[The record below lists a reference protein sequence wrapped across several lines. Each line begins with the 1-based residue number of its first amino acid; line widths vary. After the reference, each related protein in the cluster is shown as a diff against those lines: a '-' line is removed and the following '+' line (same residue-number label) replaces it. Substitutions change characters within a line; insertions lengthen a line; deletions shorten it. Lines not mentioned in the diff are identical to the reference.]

1 MYQRFFLLTVLL
13 ALPMPLWSAQEPVE
27 RSQAYY
33 HFILGLMK
41 ERTQDLSAA
50 IDQYREALQY
60 DPKATEIFARLADLY
75 VQTNRVPEAV
85 KDAQSTLAKNPDD
98 KEAHRM
104 LGQIYLEKMYG
115 GESNPQDLTNAIQ
128 EFQAVHRIDPK
139 DEGAMLSL
147 GQLYLQANQPQA
159 AADVLSKYLET
170 NPDVQ
175 TAIMAIA
182 SAYQQLNQPEKAISY
197 LLKYSELN
205 PNNIYVIQQ
214 IADSYM
220 KAGNIS
226 AALEYQRRAFEG
238 DTDNPTLARKYIDL
252 LGKAAQYDEAVALLE
267 ARVSNEPDKL
277 EWIVLLAKTYQK
289 WGKQEQAESLI
300 TSKTATNPK
309 DVDLSLALVQIYEEG
324 QKFKDALRELE
335 RILQQVQNEPASD
348 DTERKSNLALIYS
361 HMGFTAQQMKDYE
374 RSNEFYEKAR
384 GFVDSADTGKLD
396 FYIALNYR
404 GQKKWDQAITLLQ
417 NVVRANPADTDAL
430 ELISLVYEE
439 KGDLANS
446 DKIIEQLISAYPN
459 SIQYALLKAERLQR
473 REQYEQ
479 SISYLKEV
487 APRFPADDRALFLLG
502 AAAERLKKYDE
513 AEAFFKQVLSVN
525 PRNAD
530 AYNYLGYMLIDTGSR
545 VQEGLNYVK
554 QALEIDRNNG
564 AYLDSLGWG
573 YFRLNQLDLAED
585 NLRQALE
592 KLSDN
597 AVVHEHMGDLYFKQG
612 KFQMAVQHWE
622 KALENKTNE
631 IDPELIQK
639 KIDDTKTRMR

>member
-1 MYQRFFLLTVLL
+1 MYQRILLLGVML
-13 ALPMPLWSAQEPVE
+13 AIALPLWSAQEPTE

-33 HFILGLMK
+33 HFMLGLMK
-41 ERTQDLSAA
+41 ERSQDLSAA

-85 KDAQSTLAKNPDD
+85 KDAQSTLEKNPND

-115 GESNPQDLTNAIQ
+115 GETNRQDLTDAIQ
-128 EFQAVHRIDPK
+128 EFEAVHKIDPN

-159 AADVLSKYLET
+159 AADVLGKYLEA
-170 NPDVQ
+170 NPDAQ

-182 SAYQQLNQPEKAISY
+182 SAYQQLNQPEKAISH

-205 PNNIYVIQQ
+205 PNNVYVLQQ
-214 IADSYM
+214 IADAYM
-220 KAGNIS
+220 KAGNT
-226 AALEYQRRAFEG
+226 AQALEYQRRAFEG
-238 DTDNPTLARKYIDL
+238 DTDNPTLTRKYIDL
-252 LGKAAQYDEAVALLE
+252 LGKTSKYEEAIDLLE
-267 ARVSNEPDKL
+267 ARIATEPDKL
-277 EWIVLLAKTYQK
+277 EWVVLLAKTYQS

-300 TSKTATNPK
+300 KTKIVSAPK

-324 QKFKDALRELE
+324 QKYKEALLELD
-335 RILQQVQNEPASD
+335 RILQQVQTEPASD
-348 DTERKSNLALIYS
+348 DRERKNSLALIYS
-361 HMGFTAQQMKDYE
+361 HMGFTAQQMKDYD
-374 RSNEFYEKAR
+374 RSTGFYEKAR
-384 GFVDSADTGKLD
+384 GFVNPEERGKLD

-404 GQKKWDQAITLLQ
+404 GQKKWDDAVALLKE
-417 NVVRANPADTDAL
+417 VVKTNASDTDSL
-430 ELISLVYEE
+430 ELLSLVYEE

-446 DKIIEQLISAYPN
+446 DKIIEQLINSYPN
-459 SIQYALLKAERLQR
+459 SIQYSLLKAERLQR

-479 SISYLKEV
+479 SITYLKEI
-487 APRFPADDRALFLLG
+487 APRFPTDDRALFLLG
-502 AAAERLKKYDE
+502 AASERLKKYDD
-513 AEAFFKQVLSVN
+513 AERFFKQVLNMN
-525 PRNAD
+525 PQNAD
-530 AYNYLGYMLIDTGSR
+530 AYNYLGYMLIDTGTR

-573 YFRLNQLDLAED
+573 YFRLDQLELAED

-597 AVVHEHMGDLYFKQG
+597 AVVHDHMGDLYFKQG

-622 KALENKTNE
+622 KALESKSNE
-631 IDPELIQK
+631 IDSNLIQK
-639 KIDDTKTRMR
+639 KIDDTKDRMR